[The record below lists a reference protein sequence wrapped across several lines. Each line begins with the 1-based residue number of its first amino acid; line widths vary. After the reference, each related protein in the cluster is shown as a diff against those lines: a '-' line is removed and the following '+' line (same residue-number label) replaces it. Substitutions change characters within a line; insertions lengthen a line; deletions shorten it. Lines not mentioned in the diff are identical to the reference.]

1 MDDDKNN
8 ESTKSTVSGT
18 VTSTPDDRSVAAN
31 ADKSNADKSN
41 ADKSNANTHTDNREA
56 SFWPRPARRTLQN
69 ITPDQHELVAAWN
82 LESDS
87 PIDSGSG
94 SGPVT
99 SPIRQQLVALLNDKQ
114 VKFTMLSVF
123 SVEEQPPSPADA
135 AEAKTKTTATLQIAV
150 LPGSLSEAGAKDVID
165 SIYHLLHR

>member
-8 ESTKSTVSGT
+8 ESSKSTVSGT
-18 VTSTPDDRSVAAN
+18 VTGTPGCRSVAANANADKSNAN
-31 ADKSNADKSN
+31 ADKSNADP
-41 ADKSNANTHTDNREA
+41 HTDNREA

-87 PIDSGSG
+87 PSDSSSG

-99 SPIRQQLVALLNDKQ
+99 SPIRQQLVALLDDKQ
-114 VKFTMLSVF
+114 VKFTMMSVF

-150 LPGSLSEAGAKDVID
+150 QPGSLSEAGAKDVID